1 MLAFRKKE
9 VISLPYAFKTKK
21 NAALNCFEWMEALV
35 TALIA
40 VVFIFTFLF
49 RVVSVSGRS
58 MEPNLQSG
66 DRVVVSSYFYTP
78 QPGDIVV
85 ITRTAGINQPIIK
98 RVIATEGQKV
108 DIDFDKGV
116 VLVDGKALD
125 ESAYIQNG
133 ITTQRSDFEFPLT
146 VPEGYVFVLGD
157 NRPLSTDSRSREV
170 GMVDERYVL
179 GKAEMVIFPFN
190 RVQFIS

>member
-9 VISLPYAFKTKK
+9 DFSLPGEFKVKK
-21 NAALNCFEWMEALV
+21 SAALNCFEWMEALV

-49 RVVSVSGRS
+49 RVVSVSGQS

-66 DRVVVSSYFYTP
+66 DRVVVSSYFYNP

-85 ITRTAGINQPIIK
+85 ITRTVGLDQPIIK
-98 RVIATEGQKV
+98 RVIATEGQEV

-116 VLVDGKALD
+116 VLVDGEVLD
-125 ESAYIQNG
+125 ESAYIENG
-133 ITTQRSDFEFPLT
+133 ITTQRSDFEFPMT

-157 NRPLSTDSRSREV
+157 NRPRSADSRSR
-170 GMVDERYVL
+170 RL
-179 GKAEMVIFPFN
+179 AWWISVIFWE
-190 RVQFIS
+190 RRRW